1 MGNLHADTKAPVS
14 CESALFACGLDIAR
28 QLPAAGSSLK
38 TSEEY
43 TRWLATHHYEN
54 FTMATY
60 LVPRH
65 LRQHF
70 YNIYAYCRWSDDLGD
85 EIGDCDRSLQ
95 LLNAWQEE
103 LEQCYAG
110 TMQHP
115 VFIALRNTIDT
126 FRIPIT
132 PFSDLLTAFRQDQ
145 TVHRYPTWNSVM
157 EYCIYSAN
165 PVGRLVLYLG
175 GYSDDERQRLSDF
188 TCTALQLANFWQDV
202 ARDLK
207 KDRIYI
213 PHDFIERHGLQE
225 SDLFQKNFDARYVAL
240 MRDLVEQTRELFH
253 KGLPLAQSVS
263 RDLRIDIELFSRCG
277 LAVLEAIESI
287 GYNTLQHRPEV
298 TTGTK
303 LKLLGRALGEHA
315 LGYARR

>member
-1 MGNLHADTKAPVS
+1 MGNLHADTKAPAS
-14 CESALFACGLDIAR
+14 SESALFACGLDIAR
-28 QLPAAGSSLK
+28 RLPAPGSSLK
-38 TSEEY
+38 ASEEY

-54 FTMATY
+54 FTIATY

-85 EIGDCDRSLQ
+85 EIGDCDRSLE
-95 LLNAWQEE
+95 LLNAWQQE
-103 LEQCYAG
+103 LELCYAG
-110 TMQHP
+110 NVRHP

-126 FRIPIT
+126 FAIPIT

-145 TVHRYPTWNSVM
+145 TVHRYPTWDSVM
-157 EYCIYSAN
+157 QYCRYSAN

-175 GYSDDERQRLSDF
+175 GYSDNERQTLSDF
-188 TCTALQLANFWQDV
+188 TCSALQLANFWQDV

-207 KDRIYI
+207 KGRIYI
-213 PHDFIERHGLQE
+213 PLDFLKRHGLDE
-225 SDLFQKNFDARYVAL
+225 SDLFRKVFDARYAGLMKNLVA
-240 MRDLVEQTRELFH
+240 DTRELFN
-253 KGLPLAQSVS
+253 KGLPLTRLVS
-263 RDLRIDIELFSRCG
+263 RDLRIDIDLFSRCG
-277 LAVLEAIESI
+277 FAVLEAIESI

-315 LGYARR
+315 LTYARR